1 VIAIKADIA
10 RFGDIAIQRIRDPT
24 QERAVSGSR
33 SQKGTTGTGVML
45 KTTYAIAAAAVIAA
59 GFVTFPSLSPQV
71 EARAVVQGAKT
82 DRADTRP
89 LANACS
95 ERGWPYFEAACL
107 RDTRNPY
114 GEARAVRFASPD
126 YLRVAQGRPAH

>member
-1 VIAIKADIA
+1 
-10 RFGDIAIQRIRDPT
+10 
-24 QERAVSGSR
+24 
-33 SQKGTTGTGVML
+33 ML
-45 KTTYAIAAAAVIAA
+45 KTIYAIAAAAVIAA

-71 EARAVVQGAKT
+71 EARSVVQGAKA

-95 ERGWPYFEAACL
+95 QQGWPYFEAACL

-114 GEARAVRFASPD
+114 GEARPVRFVSPN
-126 YLRVAQGRPAH
+126 YLRVTQQRPAR